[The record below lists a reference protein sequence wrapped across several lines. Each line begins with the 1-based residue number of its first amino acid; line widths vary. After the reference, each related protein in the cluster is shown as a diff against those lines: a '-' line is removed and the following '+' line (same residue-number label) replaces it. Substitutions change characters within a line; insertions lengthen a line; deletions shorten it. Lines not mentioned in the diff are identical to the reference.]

1 MFCGWH
7 NVVDS
12 VKDKYLKISFK
23 QANSKESEQ
32 LYQLD
37 KLSDKKH
44 YWQCNFFGK
53 DVTKLAIINKKIAG
67 FVVYQVTDVVD
78 ILRITTHHDFK
89 NQGVATAL
97 IKGLKQL
104 NKPIMLELRDSNFK
118 AYQLYQK
125 LGFEQI
131 SKREKYYTDGEDAKI
146 MRFLNRDKQ

>member
-1 MFCGWH
+1 
-7 NVVDS
+7 

-23 QANSKESEQ
+23 QANSKEFEQ

>member
-1 MFCGWH
+1 M
-7 NVVDS
+7 
-12 VKDKYLKISFK
+12 KDKYLKISFK
-23 QANSKESEQ
+23 QANSKEFEQ

-97 IKGLKQL
+97 IEGLKQL

>member
-1 MFCGWH
+1 M
-7 NVVDS
+7 
-12 VKDKYLKISFK
+12 KDKYLKISFK